1 MNKVKIDIFDPPM
14 CCSTG
19 ICGPTIDPTLLRING
34 AIQKLKKDYS
44 DKVDIERHQL
54 GKSLVAFQSNPAIL
68 ELIKNQGTQVLPVTT
83 VNGKVVKVKGYPTLE
98 ELLEQIEK

>member
-1 MNKVKIDIFDPPM
+1 M
-14 CCSTG
+14 
-19 ICGPTIDPTLLRING
+19 
-34 AIQKLKKDYS
+34 
-44 DKVDIERHQL
+44 
-54 GKSLVAFQSNPAIL
+54 AFQSNPTIV